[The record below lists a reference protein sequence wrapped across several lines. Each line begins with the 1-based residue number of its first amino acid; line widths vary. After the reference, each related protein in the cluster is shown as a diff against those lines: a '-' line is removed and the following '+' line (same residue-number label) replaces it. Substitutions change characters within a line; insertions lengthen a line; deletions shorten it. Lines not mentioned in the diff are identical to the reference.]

1 MLRTAD
7 RLPTSPQ
14 QQSSQ
19 SFSSYSAMASFYR
32 HSKVK
37 PEAFYASFSASEKSI
52 LWAKGGACAE
62 GNIHNT
68 NLIFLQRKVFM

>member
-1 MLRTAD
+1 
-7 RLPTSPQ
+7 
-14 QQSSQ
+14 
-19 SFSSYSAMASFYR
+19 MASFYR
-32 HSKVK
+32 HSKVE